1 MLSFFVLSLAV
12 LNTVLANPIP
22 QILDEWNTDDPSP
35 TPIEESLEIV
45 SFSSFDT
52 TDNSTPSSD
61 PNGSE
66 YAECPP
72 NTSSGLS
79 TQNIDSTSETP
90 RDFSDE
96 NLNSSQDIDIFRRNP
111 VACPAGRPLEQN
123 AQNDIR
129 PFTRKGPPPEPPEKK
144 VIATPPGACANMGLP
159 VLVTCGGPQV
169 LNKKTGLVDVVANC
183 ILGKCFILL

>member
-22 QILDEWNTDDPSP
+22 QMMDEWNTDDPRS
-35 TPIEESLEIV
+35 TPIEESLEVV
-45 SFSSFDT
+45 SFNSFDT
-52 TDNSTPSSD
+52 TDNSTPSSG

-72 NTSSGLS
+72 NTSSGLF

-90 RDFSDE
+90 RELSDE
-96 NLNSSQDIDIFRRNP
+96 DLNSSQTMDILRRNA
-111 VACPAGRPLEQN
+111 VACPAGRSSENN
-123 AQNDIR
+123 AQNEIR
-129 PFTRKGPPPEPPEKK
+129 PFTRKGPLPEPPEKK
-144 VIATPPGACANMGLP
+144 VITNPPSACAKLGLP

-169 LNKKTGLVDVVANC
+169 LNKITGLVDVVANC
-183 ILGKCFILL
+183 VLGKFFILL